1 MPTHNIA
8 PTLNLQNLCVIGGD
22 EYSYWCLQQ
31 LENLKVV
38 FLAIFS
44 SITFDSW
51 TTQVELHGS
60 ASMSIFF
67 PTKRTNYKNV
77 FVGYKTLVFL
87 QAGSAGF
94 CRADYRT
101 SVCEDFITRGVPG
114 TNLPCI
120 LRDGYSFTFKYKC
133 LIGLS

>member
-44 SITFDSW
+44 SITFDS
-51 TTQVELHGS
+51 
-60 ASMSIFF
+60 
-67 PTKRTNYKNV
+67 
-77 FVGYKTLVFL
+77 
-87 QAGSAGF
+87 
-94 CRADYRT
+94 
-101 SVCEDFITRGVPG
+101 
-114 TNLPCI
+114 
-120 LRDGYSFTFKYKC
+120 
-133 LIGLS
+133 